1 MIGLWRPALT
11 RSIWNPFDSSKQKR
25 RRRGGGS
32 TALSFGEQADSHQA
46 NYSLEQIKVQRVDG
60 SGFYPSKTLLNW
72 A

>member
-1 MIGLWRPALT
+1 M
-11 RSIWNPFDSSKQKR
+11 
-25 RRRGGGS
+25 GGGGGVS

-60 SGFYPSKTLLNW
+60 SGFYPSEALLNW